1 MEVGE
6 GRAER
11 EGTQTGRGRTG
22 DTLNKDE
29 ENRADPDD
37 RHLITLA
44 EEVPINNS

>member
-29 ENRADPDD
+29 ENRADPDG